1 MSRLDGRAP
10 DALRPITIERG
21 YLRSAEGSALI
32 RCGNTH
38 VLCAATIELTVPRH
52 LKGSG
57 SGWVTAEYS
66 MLPRCSPQRV
76 SREVMRGK
84 PGGRTQEIMRL
95 IGRSM
100 RTVVDLKAIGER
112 TIILD
117 CDVIEADGGT
127 RTASITGACI
137 ALYDALS
144 LLELPTH
151 PMKELVAAISVGIRA
166 GEPLLDLCYE
176 EDSSADVDMNIVM
189 AESGRFIEVQ
199 GTAEKEP
206 FDQGEFTQM
215 LDYARKGIDEIFAM
229 QRSLLGISQGAQ
241 QGGALGNAGGKA

>member
-1 MSRLDGRAP
+1 MPRIDDRAP
-10 DALRPITIERG
+10 DALRPIEIERG
-21 YLRSAEGSALI
+21 FLRHAEGSALI

-38 VLCAATIELTVPRH
+38 VLCAATIELSVPRH
-52 LKGSG
+52 LLGAG
-57 SGWVTAEYS
+57 TGWVTAEYS
-66 MLPRCSPQRV
+66 MLPRSSAQRV
-76 SREVMRGK
+76 SREVMRGR

-100 RTVVDLKAIGER
+100 RSVVDLAAIGER

-137 ALYDALS
+137 ALHDALS
-144 LLELPTH
+144 QLELQPH
-151 PMKELVAAISVGIRA
+151 PMKELVAAISVGIRG

-176 EDSSADVDMNIVM
+176 EDSSADVDLNVVM
-189 AESGRFIEVQ
+189 ADSGRYIEVQ

-206 FDQGEFTQM
+206 FDHDEFTRM
-215 LDYARKGIDEIFAM
+215 LGLAHKGCRELFSV
-229 QRSLLGISQGAQ
+229 QRSILEANS
-241 QGGALGNAGGKA
+241 

>member
-1 MSRLDGRAP
+1 MRRKDGRAA
-10 DALRPITIERG
+10 DEVRTIEIERG
-21 YLRSAEGSALI
+21 YLRHAEGSALI

-38 VLCAATIELTVPRH
+38 VLCAATIELSVPRH
-52 LKGSG
+52 LQGAG

-66 MLPRCSPQRV
+66 MLPRSSAQRV
-76 SREVMRGK
+76 GREVMRGR
-84 PGGRTQEIMRL
+84 PGGRTHEIMRL

-100 RTVVDLKAIGER
+100 RTVVDLGALGER

-137 ALYDALS
+137 ALHDALS
-144 LLELPTH
+144 QLELKPH
-151 PMKELVAAISVGIRA
+151 PMKELAAAISVGMHQ

-176 EDSSADVDMNIVM
+176 EDSSAETDMNVVM
-189 AESGRFIEVQ
+189 GSSGRYIEVQ

-206 FDQGEFTQM
+206 FDHQQFTQM
-215 LDYARKGIDEIFAM
+215 LDYARQGLAEIFEL
-229 QRSLLGISQGAQ
+229 QRRMLGVEA
-241 QGGALGNAGGKA
+241 

>member
-1 MSRLDGRAP
+1 MPRSDGRAP
-10 DALRPITIERG
+10 DQLRPLEIERD
-21 YLRSAEGSALI
+21 YLRNAEGSALI

-52 LKGSG
+52 LKGAG

-66 MLPRCSPQRV
+66 MLPRSSAQRV
-76 SREVMRGK
+76 GREVMRGR

-100 RTVVDLKAIGER
+100 RTVVDLKALGER

-137 ALYDALS
+137 ALHDALS
-144 LLELPTH
+144 QLELKTH
-151 PMKELVAAISVGIRA
+151 PMKELAAAISVGMHDGA
-166 GEPLLDLCYE
+166 PLLDLCYE
-176 EDSSADVDMNIVM
+176 EDSTADTDMNVVM
-189 AESGRFIEVQ
+189 ASSGRYIEVQ

-206 FDQGEFTQM
+206 FDQSEFTQM
-215 LDYARKGIDEIFAM
+215 LNYARKGIDEIFAL
-229 QRSLLGISQGAQ
+229 QRRLLGVES
-241 QGGALGNAGGKA
+241 

>member
-1 MSRLDGRAP
+1 MPRTDGRAP
-10 DALRPITIERG
+10 DQLRPIEIERG
-21 YLRSAEGSALI
+21 YLRHAEGSALI

-38 VLCAATIELTVPRH
+38 VLCAATIELSVPRH
-52 LKGSG
+52 LLGAG

-66 MLPRCSPQRV
+66 MLPRSSAQRV
-76 SREVMRGK
+76 GREVMRGR

-100 RTVVDLKAIGER
+100 RTVVDLRALGER

-137 ALYDALS
+137 ALHDALS
-144 LLELPTH
+144 QLELNPH
-151 PMKELVAAISVGIRA
+151 PMKELVGAISVGMRA

-176 EDSSADVDMNIVM
+176 EDSSADTDMNVVM
-189 AESGRFIEVQ
+189 GSSHRFIEVQ

-215 LDYARKGIDEIFAM
+215 LDYARKGLDEIFSM
-229 QRSLLGISQGAQ
+229 QRRLLGVVS
-241 QGGALGNAGGKA
+241 

>member
-1 MSRLDGRAP
+1 MARLDGRAP
-10 DALRPITIERG
+10 DALRPIEIERG
-21 YLRSAEGSALI
+21 YLRNAEGSALI

-38 VLCAATIELTVPRH
+38 VLCAATIELSVPRH

-66 MLPRCSPQRV
+66 MLPRCSSQRV
-76 SREVMRGK
+76 NREVMRGK
-84 PGGRTQEIMRL
+84 PGGRTHEIMRL

-100 RTVVDLKAIGER
+100 RTVVDLQAIGER

-144 LLELPTH
+144 QLELATH
-151 PMKELVAAISVGIRA
+151 PMKELVAAISVGMRS

-176 EDSSADVDMNIVM
+176 EDSTADVDMNIIM

-206 FDQGEFTQM
+206 FNQEEFTQM
-215 LDYARKGIDEIFAM
+215 LDYSRKGINEIFAM
-229 QRSLLGISQGAQ
+229 QRDLLGTK
-241 QGGALGNAGGKA
+241 AGGKA